1 MCLTRSTLSMIIG
14 MQVSI
19 SKYMAQY
26 KVGFGNF
33 EGGAGIQVTDLV
45 YIYNIRRTGLGA
57 AI

>member
-1 MCLTRSTLSMIIG
+1 MIIG